1 MLFILDSTLIFYQYN
16 ERSYNHLPANF
27 EMEVTMNKKVATA
40 TLLTISSVV
49 AMYVVN
55 QIHSSLCTVKNLLTN
70 SENCYYE
77 WRFGKIR
84 YQKKGNGAPLLLIHD
99 LSIGSSNY
107 EYHRLIN
114 NLTDQHEIYSI
125 DLLGYGLSDKPSMT
139 YTGNIYEQ
147 LISDFIKNVIC
158 RKTSVIVTGE
168 SVPFVIMSCHNNPE
182 LYNKLICINPQ
193 NLYLQNQIPSKQTK
207 LLKFFFETPIIGTF
221 TYHIFANK
229 FAIKKSFEEM
239 YFYEPGEIKE
249 KYIYNYLEAAHIGK
263 YNSKS
268 AFASYIG
275 KYMNMNILH
284 ELKEINHSI
293 LMIGGEKEQEIKTT
307 IENYKYYN
315 PAIEE
320 VYIPDTKHLPHIE
333 YPDEVLKQIRMFL

>member
-1 MLFILDSTLIFYQYN
+1 
-16 ERSYNHLPANF
+16 
-27 EMEVTMNKKVATA
+27 MNKKIATA
-40 TLLTISSVV
+40 TLLSISSIT
-49 AMYVVN
+49 AMHIINRV
-55 QIHSSLCTVKNLLTN
+55 HSSLCTVKNLLSS

-84 YQKKGNGAPLLLIHD
+84 YQKKGNGTPLLFIHD
-99 LSIGSSNY
+99 LPIGSSSY

-158 RKTSVIVTGE
+158 KKTSVIVTGE
-168 SVPFVIMSCHNNPE
+168 SVPFLIMSCHNNPE
-182 LYNKLICINPQ
+182 LYNKLIFINPQ
-193 NLYLQNQIPSKQTK
+193 NLYLQNQIPSKQTR
-207 LLKFFFETPIIGTF
+207 LLKFFFEIPVIGTF

-229 FAIKKSFEEM
+229 FAIEKTFEKE
-239 YFYEPGEIKE
+239 YFYQPGEIKE
-249 KYIYNYLEAAHIGK
+249 KYIYNYLEAAHTGR
-263 YNSKS
+263 YYSKT
-268 AFASYIG
+268 AFGSYLG
-275 KYMNMNILH
+275 KYMNINILH
-284 ELKEINHSI
+284 ELKEINNSI
-293 LMIGGEKEQEIKTT
+293 LMIGGEKEKEIKTT

-320 VYIPDTKHLPHIE
+320 VYIPETKHLPHIE
-333 YPDEVLKQIRMFL
+333 SPDEVLKQISMFL

>member
-1 MLFILDSTLIFYQYN
+1 
-16 ERSYNHLPANF
+16 
-27 EMEVTMNKKVATA
+27 MNKKIATA
-40 TLLTISSVV
+40 IILSASSIST
-49 AMYVVN
+49 MHIMN
-55 QIHSSLCTVKNLLTN
+55 RIHTSLCTVKNLLGN
-70 SENCYYE
+70 SENNYYE

-84 YQKKGNGAPLLLIHD
+84 YQKKGSGTPLLFIHD
-99 LSIGSSNY
+99 LTAGSSNY

-114 NLTDQHEIYSI
+114 NLTDKHEIYSI

-158 RKTSVIVTGE
+158 KKTSVIVTGE
-168 SVPFVIMSCHNNPE
+168 SVPFSIMSCHNNPE

-207 LLKFFFETPIIGTF
+207 LLKFFFELPIVGTF
-221 TYHIFANK
+221 TYHIFTSKYVIRKA
-229 FAIKKSFEEM
+229 FEED
-239 YFYEPGEIKE
+239 YFYQPGEIKE
-249 KYIYNYLEAAHIGK
+249 KYIYNYLEAAHTGK
-263 YNSKS
+263 YYSKT

-284 ELKEINHSI
+284 ELKEINNSI
-293 LMIGGEKEQEIKTT
+293 LMIGGAKEKDIETT

-315 PAIEE
+315 PAIET
-320 VYIPDTKHLPHIE
+320 VYIPETKHLPHME
-333 YPDEVLKQIRMFL
+333 SPDEILKQITMFL

>member
-1 MLFILDSTLIFYQYN
+1 
-16 ERSYNHLPANF
+16 
-27 EMEVTMNKKVATA
+27 MNKKLATA
-40 TLLTISSVV
+40 IILSASSIST
-49 AMYVVN
+49 MHIMN
-55 QIHSSLCTVKNLLTN
+55 RIHTSLCTVKNLLGN
-70 SENCYYE
+70 SENNYYE

-84 YQKKGNGAPLLLIHD
+84 YQKKGSGTPLLFIHD
-99 LSIGSSNY
+99 LTAGSSNY

-114 NLTDQHEIYSI
+114 NLTDKHEIYSI

-158 RKTSVIVTGE
+158 KKTSVIVTGE
-168 SVPFVIMSCHNNPE
+168 SVPFSIMSCHNNPE

-207 LLKFFFETPIIGTF
+207 LLKFFFELPIVGTF
-221 TYHIFANK
+221 TYHIFTSKYVIRKA
-229 FAIKKSFEEM
+229 FEED
-239 YFYEPGEIKE
+239 YFYQPGEIKE
-249 KYIYNYLEAAHIGK
+249 KYIYNYLEAAHTGK
-263 YNSKS
+263 YYSKT

-284 ELKEINHSI
+284 ELKEINNSI
-293 LMIGGEKEQEIKTT
+293 LMIGGEKEKDIETT

-315 PAIEE
+315 PAIET
-320 VYIPDTKHLPHIE
+320 VYIPETKHLPHME
-333 YPDEVLKQIRMFL
+333 SPDEILKQITMFL